1 MHVVPLLKRS
11 GLDPNVLENYR
22 PISLTTVASKLLEL
36 ILLDELQLMFKPHA
50 LQFGFVAH
58 RNTGNAS
65 LLALETVQS
74 HVCRGAPVFAA
85 TGLSGQIRLFN
96 KQFRFRA
103 SYLINGQFFKQIRLI
118 CSLVNGLQ
126 WR

>member
-36 ILLDELQLMFKPHA
+36 ILQDELQLMFKPHA
-50 LQFGFVAH
+50 LQFGSVAH
-58 RNTGNAS
+58 RNTGLAS
-65 LLALETVQS
+65 LLALETFQW

-85 TGLSGQIRLFN
+85 NLDVRQCFLRFGTSGVARGWPGWPKPPQSN
-96 KQFRFRA
+96 
-103 SYLINGQFFKQIRLI
+103 S
-118 CSLVNGLQ
+118 
-126 WR
+126 